1 MVKFRGHQALS
12 GVSASWSNPVDGKVY
27 STTGQPD
34 HGFSS
39 EIGAHAIYDMNV
51 YHNNVAAI
59 SKAAMAGELTQDMV
73 EKLQTPILDGDLAA
87 DIEEYESLIKNGK
100 MREAAMLSS
109 DNTQVNAVIVH
120 AKTYG
125 LTDRNYAGIELAER
139 APTEELILNFDKVIK
154 MNGMEEIPENTI
166 PRIKNIEYE
175 RVTLE
180 TKKYGLATRITDE
193 SIRKNFHNPAQDSLT
208 VTGTKAIQ
216 RKSFDIIAALE
227 AELTSVV
234 APPIDTF
241 ILGVNRSTN
250 DPGFFMGNIQSNI
263 IEGTNVGGLFSH
275 YGTNQLGQR
284 RYNTNTYVNGN
295 NEKAPDA
302 NFAPGTMPLAGFNG
316 KTLVQDQFIP
326 QGVAYMVDVGNQSTC
341 ILLEGPMLVTSKIDE
356 LTLTQTHAIMS
367 HHLARVLNPS
377 TGRRLT
383 GLYTP
388 VAAV

>member
-1 MVKFRGHQALS
+1 MS
-12 GVSASWSNPVDGKVY
+12 
-27 STTGQPD
+27 
-34 HGFSS
+34 
-39 EIGAHAIYDMNV
+39 
-51 YHNNVAAI
+51 
-59 SKAAMAGELTQDMV
+59 GELTQDTI
-73 EKLQTPILDGDLAA
+73 EKLQSPIIDDDLAA
-87 DIEEYESLIKNGK
+87 DIEEYEDLIKHGK

-120 AKTYG
+120 SKLYG

-139 APTEELILNFDKVIK
+139 VATEELILNFDKVIK

-216 RKSFDIIAALE
+216 RKSFDIITALE

-241 ILGVNRSTN
+241 ISGVNRSTN
-250 DPGFFMGNIQSNI
+250 DPGFFMGNIQSNV

-284 RYNTNTYVNGN
+284 RYNTNTYVIFVCIHVIYCMST
-295 NEKAPDA
+295 
-302 NFAPGTMPLAGFNG
+302 NFTVESIIWL
-316 KTLVQDQFIP
+316 
-326 QGVAYMVDVGNQSTC
+326 SSC
-341 ILLEGPMLVTSKIDE
+341 RIDF
-356 LTLTQTHAIMS
+356 TIYW
-367 HHLARVLNPS
+367 V
-377 TGRRLT
+377 
-383 GLYTP
+383 
-388 VAAV
+388 